1 MSVAVCLH
9 MYIVLLLYADSCHFV
24 SRKISV
30 LYSQCHCCVT
40 VVVGNFVLSNVA
52 YQVITSV
59 KQSQ

>member
-24 SRKISV
+24 SRKFSV
-30 LYSQCHCCVT
+30 LYSQCQCGIT
-40 VVVGNFVLSNVA
+40 VVVENFVLSNYA
-52 YQVITSV
+52 YPVITSV